1 MQVST
6 KWLKDY
12 IDIDLTADE
21 LAEKFTLAGI
31 PVENVIHAGE
41 GLEKVVTGRID
52 ELKAHP
58 DSDHLQICQMDVGAE
73 NLLQIVTGA
82 QNVAEGQIVPVALV
96 GANLPCGKKISKGKM
111 RGVASNGML
120 CSADELKIDGDSSGI
135 YILPEDT
142 QVGIPVA
149 EVLGLDDDILEF
161 ELTANRG
168 DCFSV
173 IGLVRELAVLT
184 KKTPR
189 FPEIKV
195 DENDESN
202 ASELV
207 KIGIDAPELCSRFS
221 ARVLTNVKLAPS
233 PDWIVKRLEGAGMR
247 AINNV
252 VDVTNFVMLELGQP
266 LHAYDFD
273 EVVGHELTARQATAG
288 EALHTLDDTNRL
300 AKGGELVIA
309 DAEKAAGL
317 AGIMGGFETEI
328 TEKTSTVIL
337 EAACFNSASI
347 RRTSR
352 AVGIH
357 SEASGRFERGTNE
370 HGTINALDRVAQ
382 LLQQM
387 NACNV
392 CTGVVDV
399 YPNPKPEVKIK
410 FSPAQI
416 NQRLG
421 TNFSVEEILDVLTAL
436 GFAVESTGKVDEL
449 TDEVVDKFADKF
461 ATATKTLGK
470 AAREIGK
477 KPNVENILGSIGST
491 FGGLFKKADEKISG
505 ETKDRVEDF
514 VSSFGEL
521 FKRADEKISDK
532 TKERVE
538 DIMGNISGKFGE
550 LVKNVD
556 MKISS
561 TYVATVPDWRND
573 VTLPEDLS
581 EEVARIFGFDKIPST
596 LPKGNQQGHQSAA
609 QNFIDRIKKIL
620 VGLGM
625 CEELSFAFTS
635 EAMFDKMQIPADS
648 QLRQAVPIMNPL
660 TDEAPLLRTTLLASI
675 FENAARNFSR
685 KNEDLKLFDV
695 APVFFPKSLPVT
707 EQPIERQQ
715 LVGLLTGRREPKGWS
730 QNPAQVD
737 FYDAKGIVEELLAGL
752 SINNYFVE
760 AGTHYALHPGK
771 TAVFK
776 KGRDVLVTVGEVH
789 PAVAE
794 ALGIKKKI
802 YVFEAEVDTLQKFA
816 AKKFTFESL
825 PKYPS
830 ISRDLAILVDHD
842 TAAGDVEK
850 VIAQNGGQFFKGV
863 TLFDVYTG
871 DRISA
876 DKKSLA
882 FAIDFRSNERTLKD
896 EEADEAFKNILSAV
910 EKEFGATLRS

>member
-12 IDIDLTADE
+12 IDIDLSADE

-41 GLEKVVTGRID
+41 GLEKVVTGRI
-52 ELKAHP
+52 EKLKAHP
-58 DSDHLQICQMDVGAE
+58 DSDHLLICQMNVGEE
-73 NLLQIVTGA
+73 NLVQIITGA
-82 QNVAEGQIVPVALV
+82 SNVAEGQVVPVALV

-111 RGVASNGML
+111 RGVVSNGML
-120 CSADELKIDGDSSGI
+120 CSADELKIEGDSSGI

-142 QVGIPVA
+142 PVGVPAA
-149 EVLGLDDDILEF
+149 EILGLDDDILEF

-189 FPEIKV
+189 FPKV
-195 DENDESN
+195 EVVEDDARE

-207 KIGIDAPELCSRFS
+207 KIGIDAPDLCGRFS
-221 ARVLTNVKLAPS
+221 SRVLTNVKLAPS
-233 PDWIVKRLEGAGMR
+233 PDWMVKRLEGAGMR

-252 VDVTNFVMLELGQP
+252 VDVTNFVMLEMGQP

-273 EVVGHELTARQATAG
+273 KVTWHQLTARRAIEG
-288 EALHTLDDTNRL
+288 EPLHTLDDTNRL

-317 AGIMGGFETEI
+317 AGIMGGFESEI
-328 TEKTSTVIL
+328 TEATTTVIL
-337 EAACFNSASI
+337 EAASFNSASI

-370 HGTINALDRVAQ
+370 KGTVAALDRVAQ
-382 LLQQM
+382 LLQDM
-387 NACNV
+387 GACKV
-392 CTGVVDV
+392 CKGVVDV

-410 FSPAQI
+410 FTPAQI
-416 NQRLG
+416 NSRLG
-421 TNFSVEEILDVLTAL
+421 TNYSDEEIIGVLEAL
-436 GFAVESTGKVDEL
+436 GFKIEPVGVVDEL
-449 TDEVVDKFADKF
+449 TDEVVDKFAS
-461 ATATKTLGK
+461 ATKNIGK
-470 AAREIGK
+470 AARELGK
-477 KPNVENILGSIGST
+477 KSTVEGFMKNFGASIGELFKNSDAKAEDDVLKNSGVEGFMKNLSET
-491 FGGLFKKADEKISG
+491 FGGLA
-505 ETKDRVEDF
+505 
-514 VSSFGEL
+514 
-521 FKRADEKISDK
+521 
-532 TKERVE
+532 
-538 DIMGNISGKFGE
+538 
-550 LVKNVD
+550 KNVE

-561 TYVATVPDWRND
+561 AYEVTVPDWRND
-573 VTLPEDLS
+573 VRLPDDLS

-596 LPKGNQQGHQSAA
+596 LPKGNQQGRQSAA
-609 QNFIDRIKKIL
+609 QNFIDKIKNIL
-620 VGLGM
+620 AGLGM

-635 EAMFDKMQIPADS
+635 EAMFDKMRVLADS
-648 QLRQAVPIMNPL
+648 QLRRAVPIMNPL

-685 KNEDLKLFDV
+685 KNEDVRLFDV
-695 APVFFPKSLPVT
+695 APVFLPKNLPVT
-707 EQPIERQQ
+707 ELPREKQQ
-715 LVGLLTGRREPKGWS
+715 VVGLLMGRREPKGWS
-730 QNPAQVD
+730 QDAAQVD

-752 SINNYFVE
+752 SIGNYFVE
-760 AGTHYALHPGK
+760 AGEHYALHPGK

-802 YVFEAEVDTLQKFA
+802 YVFEADVETLQKFA
-816 AKKFTFESL
+816 AKKFSFESL

-830 ISRDLAILVDHD
+830 ISRDLAILVGHD

-850 VIAQNGGQFFKGV
+850 VIAKSGGKFFKGV

-871 DRISA
+871 ERIPA

-882 FAIDFRSNERTLKD
+882 FALEFRSNERTLKD
-896 EEADEAFKNILSAV
+896 EEADDAFKNILAAV
-910 EKEFGATLRS
+910 EKDFGATLRS

>member
-12 IDIDLTADE
+12 IDIDLTTDE

-31 PVENVIHAGE
+31 PVENVIKAGE
-41 GLEKVVTGRID
+41 GLEKVVTGRIE
-52 ELKAHP
+52 ELTAHP
-58 DSDHLQICQMDVGAE
+58 DSDHLLVCQMNVGEE

-82 QNVAEGQIVPVALV
+82 PNVKEGQVVPVALV

-120 CSADELKIDGDSSGI
+120 CSADELKIEGDSSGI
-135 YILPEDT
+135 YILPDDT
-142 QVGIPVA
+142 PIGIPAA

-184 KKTPR
+184 NKKPR

-195 DENDESN
+195 DENDERN
-202 ASELV
+202 AADLV
-207 KIGIDAPELCSRFS
+207 KIGIDAPDLCGRFS

-233 PDWIVKRLEGAGMR
+233 PDWMVKRLEGASMR

-252 VDVTNFVMLELGQP
+252 VDVTNFVMLEMGQP

-273 EVVGHELTARQATAG
+273 EVKGHELTARRAV
-288 EALHTLDDTNRL
+288 EAEPLHTLDDTNRL

-328 TEKTSTVIL
+328 TEKTKTVIL
-337 EAACFNSASI
+337 EAASFNYASI

-352 AVGIH
+352 AVGLH
-357 SEASGRFERGTNE
+357 SEASGRFERGTNIN
-370 HGTINALDRVAQ
+370 GTVAALNRVAQ
-382 LLQQM
+382 LLQEM
-387 NACNV
+387 GACDV
-392 CTGVVDV
+392 CCGVVDV
-399 YPNPKPEVKIK
+399 YPTPKPEIKIK
-410 FSPAQI
+410 FTPAQI
-416 NQRLG
+416 NARLG
-421 TNFSVEEILDVLTAL
+421 TNYSDAQIIDVLEAL
-436 GFAVESTGKVDEL
+436 GFKIENIGGVDEL
-449 TDEVVDKFADKF
+449 TDDVVDKISS
-461 ATATKTLGK
+461 ATKNFSK
-470 AAREIGK
+470 AARELGK
-477 KPNVENILGSIGST
+477 KSTAENFVKNLG
-491 FGGLFKKADEKISG
+491 EH
-505 ETKDRVEDF
+505 
-514 VSSFGEL
+514 FGEL
-521 FKRADEKISDK
+521 FKNVGAKAHEVKDEVKDLGVKDFIKGLGAD
-532 TKERVE
+532 VE
-538 DIMGNISGKFGE
+538 E
-550 LVKNVD
+550 LVKSAD
-556 MKISS
+556 FKLSS
-561 TYVATVPDWRND
+561 AYEATVPDWRND
-573 VTLPEDLS
+573 VTIPEDLS
-581 EEVARIFGFDKIPST
+581 EEIARIYGFDKIPST
-596 LPKGNQQGHQSAA
+596 LPKGNQQGRQSAT
-609 QNFIDRIKKIL
+609 QNFIDRIKNIL
-620 VGLGM
+620 TGLGM
-625 CEELSFAFTS
+625 SEELSFAFTS

-648 QLRQAVPIMNPL
+648 ELRRAVPIMNPL

-685 KNEDLKLFDV
+685 KNEDVRLFEV
-695 APVFFPKSLPVT
+695 APVFIPKALPVT
-707 EQPIERQQ
+707 ELPREKQK
-715 LVGLLTGRREPKGWS
+715 LAGLLMGRREPKGWS
-730 QNPAQVD
+730 QDSAQVD

-752 SINNYFVE
+752 SIANYFVE
-760 AGTHYALHPGK
+760 AGEHYALHPGK

-802 YVFEAEVDTLQKFA
+802 YVFEADVETLQKFA
-816 AKKFTFESL
+816 AKKFTFEHL

-830 ISRDLAILVDHD
+830 ISRDLAILVGHD
-842 TAAGDVEK
+842 TAAGEVEQ
-850 VIAQNGGQFFKGV
+850 VITKNGGQFFKGV

-871 DRISA
+871 ERISA

-882 FAIDFRSNERTLKD
+882 FAIEFRSKERTLKD
-896 EEADEAFKNILSAV
+896 EEADEAFKNILAAV
-910 EKEFGATLRS
+910 EKEFGAELRS

>member
-12 IDIDLTADE
+12 IDIDLTVDE

-31 PVENVIHAGE
+31 PVENVIKAGE
-41 GLEKVVTGRID
+41 GLEKVITGRIE

-58 DSDHLQICQMDVGAE
+58 DSDHLLICQMNIGEE

-82 QNVAEGQIVPVALV
+82 PNVKEGQIVPVALV

-120 CSADELKIDGDSSGI
+120 CSADELKIEGDSSGI

-142 QVGIPVA
+142 PIGIPAA

-184 KKTPR
+184 KKIPR

-195 DENDESN
+195 DEND
-202 ASELV
+202 ASEASALV
-207 KIGIDAPELCSRFS
+207 KIGIDAPDLCGRFS
-221 ARVLTNVKLAPS
+221 ARVLTDVKLAPS
-233 PDWIVKRLEGAGMR
+233 PDWMVKRLEGAGMR

-252 VDVTNFVMLELGQP
+252 VDVTNFVMLEMGQP

-273 EVVGHELTARQATAG
+273 EVKGHELTARRAV
-288 EALHTLDDTNRL
+288 EHEPLHTLDDTNRL

-328 TEKTSTVIL
+328 TAKTKTVIL
-337 EAACFNSASI
+337 EAASFNSASI

-352 AVGIH
+352 AVGLH
-357 SEASGRFERGTNE
+357 SEASGRFERGTNIN
-370 HGTINALDRVAQ
+370 GTVAALDRVAQ
-382 LLQQM
+382 LLQEM
-387 NACNV
+387 GACKV
-392 CTGVVDV
+392 CKGVVDV
-399 YPNPKPEVKIK
+399 YPNPKPEVKIR
-410 FSPAQI
+410 FTPAQI
-416 NQRLG
+416 NARLG
-421 TNFSVEEILDVLTAL
+421 TKFLDVQIINVLEQL
-436 GFAVESTGKVDEL
+436 GFKIENIGKVEEL
-449 TDEVVDKFADKF
+449 TDEVVDKFA
-461 ATATKTLGK
+461 AATKTLGK
-470 AAREIGK
+470 AAREFGK
-477 KPNVENILGSIGST
+477 KSNVEGFMKNLGGFFSKSSDEKKSDAQDFVKNLGST
-491 FGGLFKKADEKISG
+491 
-505 ETKDRVEDF
+505 VEGF
-514 VSSFGEL
+514 
-521 FKRADEKISDK
+521 
-532 TKERVE
+532 
-538 DIMGNISGKFGE
+538 
-550 LVKNVD
+550 VKNVD
-556 MKISS
+556 IKISS
-561 TYVATVPDWRND
+561 TYEATVPDWRND

-596 LPKGNQQGHQSAA
+596 LPKGSQQGHQSAA
-609 QNFIDRIKKIL
+609 QNFIDKIKEIL
-620 VGLGM
+620 SGLGM

-648 QLRQAVPIMNPL
+648 ELRRAVPIMNPL

-675 FENAARNFSR
+675 FENAARNYSR
-685 KNEDLKLFDV
+685 KNEDVRLFDI

-707 EQPIERQQ
+707 EQPIEKYK
-715 LVGLLTGRREPKGWS
+715 LAGLLMGRREPKGWS
-730 QNPAQVD
+730 QNSAQID

-752 SINNYFVE
+752 SIANYFVE
-760 AGTHYALHPGK
+760 AGEHYALHPGK
-771 TAVFK
+771 TALFK

-802 YVFEAEVDTLQKFA
+802 YVFEADVETLQKFA
-816 AKKFTFESL
+816 AKKFSFESL

-830 ISRDLAILVDHD
+830 ISRDLAILVNPDV
-842 TAAGDVEK
+842 AASDVEK
-850 VIAQNGGQFFKGV
+850 VIVKSGDKILKAV

-871 DRISA
+871 ERISA

-882 FAIDFRSNERTLKD
+882 FALEFRSNERTLKD
-896 EEADEAFKNILSAV
+896 EEADEAFKNILAAV
-910 EKEFGATLRS
+910 ESEFGATLRS

>member
-21 LAEKFTLAGI
+21 LADKFTLAGI

-41 GLEKVVTGRID
+41 GLEKVVTGRIE

-58 DSDHLQICQMDVGAE
+58 DSDHLQICQMNIGAE

-120 CSADELKIDGDSSGI
+120 CSAEELKLDVTDAVDGI
-135 YILPEDT
+135 YILPKDT
-142 QVGIPVA
+142 PIGIPAA

-184 KKTPR
+184 GKTPR
-189 FPEIKV
+189 YPEIDV
-195 DENDESN
+195 DEDDSRS
-202 ASELV
+202 ADDLV
-207 KIGIDAPELCSRFS
+207 KIAIDAPDLCSRFS

-252 VDVTNFVMLELGQP
+252 VDATNFVMLELGQP
-266 LHAYDFD
+266 LHAYDYD
-273 EVVGHELTARQATAG
+273 KVTWHQLTARRAVKG
-288 EALHTLDDTNRL
+288 EPLHTLDDTNRL

-317 AGIMGGFETEI
+317 AGIMGGFESEI
-328 TEKTSTVIL
+328 TESTTTVIL

-357 SEASGRFERGTNE
+357 SEASGRFERGTNIN
-370 HGTINALDRVAQ
+370 GTVDALDRVAQ
-382 LLQQM
+382 LLQDM
-387 NACNV
+387 DACNV
-392 CTGVVDV
+392 CKGVVDV
-399 YPNPKPEVKIK
+399 YPNPKPKVKIK
-410 FSPAQI
+410 FTSAQI
-416 NQRLG
+416 NARLG
-421 TNFSVEEILDVLTAL
+421 TAYTDEEIVDVLEAL
-436 GFAVESTGKVDEL
+436 GFDVDPINKVEEM
-449 TDEVVDKFADKF
+449 TDEVVDKFA
-461 ATATKTLGK
+461 TATKNISK
-470 AAREIGK
+470 AARKIGEK
-477 KPNVENILGSIGST
+477 SNLEGFMKNIGAT
-491 FGGLFKKADEKISG
+491 FSGLFKSADKAQDA
-505 ETKDRVEDF
+505 VEDSGVDEF
-514 VSSFGEL
+514 V
-521 FKRADEKISDK
+521 K
-532 TKERVE
+532 
-538 DIMGNISGKFGE
+538 NISSAVGDM
-550 LVKNVD
+550 VKTVD

-561 TYVATVPDWRND
+561 AFEVTVPDWRND
-573 VTLPEDLS
+573 VHLPEDLS
-581 EEVARIFGFDKIPST
+581 EEVARIYGFDKIPST
-596 LPKGNQQGHQSAA
+596 LPKGNQQGHQSPT
-609 QNFIDRIKKIL
+609 QNFIDRVKKIL
-620 VGLGM
+620 SGFGL

-635 EAMFDKMQIPADS
+635 EQMFDKMQIPADS
-648 QLRQAVPIMNPL
+648 KLRQAVPIMNPL

-675 FENAARNFSR
+675 FENAARNFAR
-685 KNEDLKLFDV
+685 KNEDVRLFDI
-695 APVFFPKSLPVT
+695 APIFLPKELPVT

-715 LVGLLTGRREPKGWS
+715 LVGLLMGRREPKGWS
-730 QNPAQVD
+730 QDAAQID
-737 FYDAKGIVEELLAGL
+737 FYDAKGLVEELLAGL
-752 SINNYFVE
+752 SIGNYSVE
-760 AGTHYALHPGK
+760 SGEHYALHPGK

-794 ALGIKKKI
+794 ALGIRKKI
-802 YVFEAEVDTLQKFA
+802 YVFEAEIDTLQKFA
-816 AKKFTFESL
+816 AKKFSLESL

-842 TAAGDVEK
+842 TSAGDVER
-850 VIAQNGGQFFKGV
+850 VITKNGGNFLKSV

-871 DRISA
+871 ERISA

-882 FAIDFRSNERTLKD
+882 FAIEFRSNERTLTD
-896 EEADEAFKNILSAV
+896 TEADAAFQNILAAV
-910 EKEFGATLRS
+910 EKDFGATLRS

>member
-12 IDIDLTADE
+12 IDIDLSADE

-41 GLEKVVTGRID
+41 GLEKVVTGRI
-52 ELKAHP
+52 EKLKAHP
-58 DSDHLQICQMDVGAE
+58 DSDHLLICQMNVGEE
-73 NLLQIVTGA
+73 NLVQIITGA
-82 QNVAEGQIVPVALV
+82 SNVAEGQVVPVALV

-111 RGVASNGML
+111 RGVVSNGML
-120 CSADELKIDGDSSGI
+120 CSADELKIEGDSSGI

-142 QVGIPVA
+142 PVGVPAA

-189 FPEIKV
+189 FPKV
-195 DENDESN
+195 EVVEDDARE

-207 KIGIDAPELCSRFS
+207 KIGIDAPDLCGRFS
-221 ARVLTNVKLAPS
+221 SRVLTNVKLAPS
-233 PDWIVKRLEGAGMR
+233 PDWMVKRLEGAGMR

-252 VDVTNFVMLELGQP
+252 VDVTNFVMLEMGQP

-273 EVVGHELTARQATAG
+273 KVTWHQLTARRAIEG
-288 EALHTLDDTNRL
+288 EPLHTLDDTNRL

-317 AGIMGGFETEI
+317 AGIMGGFESEI
-328 TEKTSTVIL
+328 TEATTTVIL
-337 EAACFNSASI
+337 EAASFNSASI

-370 HGTINALDRVAQ
+370 KGTVAALDRVAQ
-382 LLQQM
+382 LLQDM
-387 NACNV
+387 GACKV
-392 CTGVVDV
+392 CKGVVDV

-410 FSPAQI
+410 FTPAQI
-416 NQRLG
+416 NSRLG
-421 TNFSVEEILDVLTAL
+421 TNYSDEEIIGVLEAL
-436 GFAVESTGKVDEL
+436 GFKIEPVGVVDEL
-449 TDEVVDKFADKF
+449 TDEVVDKFAS
-461 ATATKTLGK
+461 ATKNIGK
-470 AAREIGK
+470 AARELGK
-477 KPNVENILGSIGST
+477 KSTVEGFMKNFGASIGELFKNSDAKAEDDVLKNSGVEGFMKNLSET
-491 FGGLFKKADEKISG
+491 FGGLA
-505 ETKDRVEDF
+505 
-514 VSSFGEL
+514 
-521 FKRADEKISDK
+521 
-532 TKERVE
+532 
-538 DIMGNISGKFGE
+538 
-550 LVKNVD
+550 KNVE

-561 TYVATVPDWRND
+561 AYEVTVPDWRND
-573 VTLPEDLS
+573 VRLPDDLS

-596 LPKGNQQGHQSAA
+596 LPKGNQQGQQSAT
-609 QNFIDRIKKIL
+609 QNFIDRIKNIL
-620 VGLGM
+620 AGLGM

-635 EAMFDKMQIPADS
+635 EAMFDKMRVPADS
-648 QLRQAVPIMNPL
+648 QLRRAVPIMNPL

-685 KNEDLKLFDV
+685 KNEDVRLFDV
-695 APVFFPKSLPVT
+695 APVFLPKALPVT
-707 EQPIERQQ
+707 ELPREKQQ
-715 LVGLLTGRREPKGWS
+715 VVGLLMGRREPKGWS
-730 QNPAQVD
+730 QDAAQVD

-752 SINNYFVE
+752 SIGNYFVE
-760 AGTHYALHPGK
+760 AGEHYALHPGK

-802 YVFEAEVDTLQKFA
+802 YVFEADVETLQKFA
-816 AKKFTFESL
+816 AKKFSFESL

-830 ISRDLAILVDHD
+830 ISRDLAILVGHD

-850 VIAQNGGQFFKGV
+850 VIAKSGGKFFKGV

-871 DRISA
+871 ERIPA

-882 FAIDFRSNERTLKD
+882 FALEFRSNERTLKD
-896 EEADEAFKNILSAV
+896 EEADDAFKNILAAV
-910 EKEFGATLRS
+910 EKDFGATLRS

>member
-12 IDIDLTADE
+12 IDIDLSADE

-41 GLEKVVTGRID
+41 GLEKVVTGKIE

-58 DSDHLQICQMDVGAE
+58 DSDHLLICQMNVGAE

-82 QNVAEGQIVPVALV
+82 SNVAEGQIVPVALV

-120 CSADELKIDGDSSGI
+120 CSAEELKLDVEDAVDGI
-135 YILPEDT
+135 YILPADT
-142 QVGIPVA
+142 PVGVPAA

-184 KKTPR
+184 KKSAR
-189 FPEIKV
+189 SPEIKV
-195 DENDESN
+195 SENDAAESS
-202 ASELV
+202 ALV
-207 KIGIDAPELCSRFS
+207 KIGIDAPDLCSRFS

-252 VDVTNFVMLELGQP
+252 VDVTNFVMLEMGQP

-273 EVVGHELTARQATAG
+273 KVVGHQLTARRAVEG
-288 EALHTLDDTNRL
+288 EPLHTLDDTNRL

-317 AGIMGGFETEI
+317 AGIMGGFESEI

-337 EAACFNSASI
+337 EAASFNSASI

-357 SEASGRFERGTNE
+357 TEASGRFERGTNE
-370 HGTINALDRVAQ
+370 HGTIAALDRVAQ
-382 LLQQM
+382 LLQEM
-387 NACNV
+387 GACKV
-392 CTGVVDV
+392 CKGVVDV
-399 YPNPKPEVKIK
+399 YPNPKGEVKIK
-410 FSPAQI
+410 FTPKQI
-416 NQRLG
+416 NARLG
-421 TNFSVEEILDVLTAL
+421 TKFSNEEIVEVLESL
-436 GFAVESTGKVDEL
+436 GFEIETTGKVDEL
-449 TDEVVDKFADKF
+449 TDEVVDKFAS
-461 ATATKTLGK
+461 ATKNIGK
-470 AAREIGK
+470 AAREFGK
-477 KPNVENILGSIGST
+477 NPNVENFISNIGAT
-491 FGGLFKKADEKISG
+491 FGGLFGKNADKARETIKDSG
-505 ETKDRVEDF
+505 IEEF
-514 VSSFGEL
+514 
-521 FKRADEKISDK
+521 
-532 TKERVE
+532 
-538 DIMGNISGKFGE
+538 
-550 LVKNVD
+550 VKNIGTAVGDMVKTVD
-556 MKISS
+556 MKISAA
-561 TYVATVPDWRND
+561 YEATVPEWRND

-581 EEVARIFGFDKIPST
+581 EEVARIFGFDEIPST

-609 QNFIDRIKKIL
+609 QNFIDKIKNIL
-620 VGLGM
+620 SSLGM

-648 QLRQAVPIMNPL
+648 KLRRAVPIMNPL

-675 FENAARNFSR
+675 FENVARNYSR
-685 KNEDLKLFDV
+685 KNEDVRLFEV
-695 APVFFPKSLPVT
+695 APVFFPKNLPVT
-707 EQPIERQQ
+707 EQPIEKQK
-715 LVGLLTGRREPKGWS
+715 LAGLLMGRREPKGWS
-730 QNPAQVD
+730 QNAAQID

-752 SINNYFVE
+752 SISNYFVE
-760 AGTHYALHPGK
+760 AGEHYALHPGK

-776 KGRDVLVTVGEVH
+776 KGRDVLATVGEIH

-794 ALGIKKKI
+794 ALGIRKKI
-802 YVFEAEVDTLQKFA
+802 YVFEADVETLQKFA
-816 AKKFTFESL
+816 AKKFSFESL

-830 ISRDLAILVDHD
+830 ISRDLAILVEHD

-850 VIAQNGGQFFKGV
+850 VIAKSGGNFFKGV

-871 DRISA
+871 ERISA

-882 FAIDFRSNERTLKD
+882 FAIEFRSNERTLKD
-896 EEADEAFKNILSAV
+896 EEADEAFQNILAAV
-910 EKEFGATLRS
+910 EKEFGATLRG

>member
-41 GLEKVVTGRID
+41 GLEKVVTGRIE

-58 DSDHLQICQMDVGAE
+58 DSDHLLICQMNIGEE
-73 NLLQIVTGA
+73 NLVQIITGA
-82 QNVAEGQIVPVALV
+82 SNVEEGQIVPVALV

-120 CSADELKIDGDSSGI
+120 CSADELNIEGDSSGI

-142 QVGIPVA
+142 PVGVPAA

-189 FPEIKV
+189 FPEIKF
-195 DENDESN
+195 DEDDERN
-202 ASELV
+202 AEDLV
-207 KIGIDAPELCSRFS
+207 KIGIDAPDLCGRFS
-221 ARVLTNVKLAPS
+221 SRVLTNIKLAPS
-233 PDWIVKRLEGAGMR
+233 PDWMVKRLEGAGMR

-252 VDVTNFVMLELGQP
+252 VDVTNFVMLEMGQP
-266 LHAYDFD
+266 LHAYDYD
-273 EVVGHELTARQATAG
+273 KVTWHQLTARRAVEG
-288 EALHTLDDTNRL
+288 EPLHTLDDTNRL

-317 AGIMGGFETEI
+317 AGIMGGFESEI
-328 TEKTSTVIL
+328 TETTKTVIL
-337 EAACFNSASI
+337 EAASFNSASI

-357 SEASGRFERGTNE
+357 SEASGRFERGTNIN
-370 HGTINALDRVAQ
+370 GTVAALDRVAQ
-382 LLQQM
+382 LLQEM
-387 NACNV
+387 GACSV
-392 CTGVVDV
+392 CKGVVDV
-399 YPNPKPEVKIK
+399 YPNPKPEIKIK
-410 FSPAQI
+410 FTPAQI

-421 TNFSVEEILDVLTAL
+421 TNYSDKEIIDVLEAL
-436 GFAVESTGKVDEL
+436 GFKIEPLGVVDEL
-449 TDEVVDKFADKF
+449 TDEVVDKFA
-461 ATATKTLGK
+461 AATKNIGK

-477 KPNVENILGSIGST
+477 KSTVEGFMKNFGASI
-491 FGGLFKKADEKISG
+491 
-505 ETKDRVEDF
+505 
-514 VSSFGEL
+514 GEL
-521 FKRADEKISDK
+521 FKNADAKAPDEVLKNSG
-532 TKERVE
+532 VE
-538 DIMGNISGKFGE
+538 GFMKNISETFGGIAKSVE
-550 LVKNVD
+550 I
-556 MKISS
+556 KISS
-561 TYVATVPDWRND
+561 AYEATVPDWRND
-573 VTLPEDLS
+573 VKLPDDLS
-581 EEVARIFGFDKIPST
+581 EEVARIYGFDEIPST
-596 LPKGNQQGHQSAA
+596 LPKGNQQGRQSAA
-609 QNFIDRIKKIL
+609 QNFIDKIKNIL
-620 VGLGM
+620 SGLGM

-635 EAMFDKMQIPADS
+635 EAMFDKMRVPADS
-648 QLRQAVPIMNPL
+648 ELRRAVPIINPL
-660 TDEAPLLRTTLLASI
+660 TDVAPLLRTTLLASI

-685 KNEDLKLFDV
+685 KNEDVRLFDV
-695 APVFFPKSLPVT
+695 APVFIPKNLPVT
-707 EQPIERQQ
+707 ELPREKQQ
-715 LVGLLTGRREPKGWS
+715 IVGLLMGRREPKGWS
-730 QNPAQVD
+730 QNPAQID

-760 AGTHYALHPGK
+760 AGEHYALHPGK

-789 PAVAE
+789 PAVSE

-802 YVFEAEVDTLQKFA
+802 YVFEADIETLQRFA
-816 AKKFTFESL
+816 AKKFSLESL

-830 ISRDLAILVDHD
+830 ISRDLAILVEHD

-850 VIAQNGGQFFKGV
+850 IIVKNGGKFFKGV

-871 DRISA
+871 ERIPA

-882 FAIDFRSNERTLKD
+882 FALEFRSNERTLKD
-896 EEADEAFKNILSAV
+896 EEADEAFKNILAAV
-910 EKEFGATLRS
+910 EKDFGATLRS

>member
-41 GLEKVVTGRID
+41 GLEKVVTGRIE

-58 DSDHLQICQMDVGAE
+58 DSDHLQICQMNVGEE

-82 QNVAEGQIVPVALV
+82 SNVAEGQVVPVALV

-120 CSADELKIDGDSSGI
+120 CSANELNLEIENLPEEQKVGI

-142 QVGIPVA
+142 PVGVPA
-149 EVLGLDDDILEF
+149 AKVLGLDDDILEF

-184 KKTPR
+184 KKNPR
-189 FPEIKV
+189 FPEIEV
-195 DENDESN
+195 DEDDERE
-202 ASELV
+202 AKDLV
-207 KIGIDAPELCSRFS
+207 KIGISAPDLCGRFS
-221 ARVLTNVKLAPS
+221 ARVLSNVKLAPS
-233 PDWIVKRLEGAGMR
+233 PEWMVKRLEGAGMR

-252 VDVTNFVMLELGQP
+252 VDVTNFVMLEMGQP

-273 EVVGHELTARQATAG
+273 EVKGHELTARRAV
-288 EALHTLDDTNRL
+288 EYELLHTLDDTNRL

-337 EAACFNSASI
+337 EAASFNSASI

-370 HGTINALDRVAQ
+370 KGTIAALNRVAQ
-382 LLQQM
+382 LLQDM
-387 NACNV
+387 GACNV
-392 CTGVVDV
+392 CKGVVDV
-399 YPNPKPEVKIK
+399 YPDPKPEIKIK
-410 FSPAQI
+410 FTPAQI
-416 NQRLG
+416 NARLG
-421 TNFSVEEILDVLTAL
+421 TNFSDAEIVEVLELL
-436 GFAVESTGKVDEL
+436 GFEVETVGGIDEL
-449 TDEVVDKFADKF
+449 TDDVVDKISAFA
-461 ATATKTLGK
+461 KT
-470 AAREIGK
+470 IGNSVRNLSK
-477 KPNVENILGSIGST
+477 KSSVEDMMKNLGST
-491 FGGLFKKADEKISG
+491 VGG
-505 ETKDRVEDF
+505 
-514 VSSFGEL
+514 
-521 FKRADEKISDK
+521 
-532 TKERVE
+532 
-538 DIMGNISGKFGE
+538 
-550 LVKNVD
+550 LVKNTD
-556 MKISS
+556 LKISS
-561 TYVATVPDWRND
+561 AYEVTVPDWRND
-573 VTLPEDLS
+573 VKLPEDLS
-581 EEVARIFGFDKIPST
+581 EEVARIFGFDTIPST
-596 LPKGNQQGHQSAA
+596 LPKGNQQGRQSAT
-609 QNFIDRIKKIL
+609 QNFIDKIKNIL
-620 VGLGM
+620 SGLGM

-635 EAMFDKMQIPADS
+635 EAMFNKMRVPADS
-648 QLRQAVPIMNPL
+648 PLRQAVPIMNPL

-685 KNEDLKLFDV
+685 KNEDVRLFEV
-695 APVFFPKSLPVT
+695 APVFIPKNLPVT
-707 EQPIERQQ
+707 ELPHEKQK
-715 LVGLLTGRREPKGWS
+715 LAGLLMGRREPKGWS
-730 QNPAQVD
+730 QNSAQVD
-737 FYDAKGIVEELLAGL
+737 FYDAKGIVEEFLSGL
-752 SINNYFVE
+752 SIGNYFVE
-760 AGTHYALHPGK
+760 AGEHFALHPGK

-776 KGRDVLVTVGEVH
+776 KGRDILVTVGEVH

-802 YVFEAEVDTLQKFA
+802 YVFEADVETLKKFA
-816 AKKFTFESL
+816 AKKFTLESL

-830 ISRDLAILVDHD
+830 ISRDLAILVNHD
-842 TAAGDVEK
+842 VAAGDVEK
-850 VIAQNGGQFFKGV
+850 VIAKSGGQFFKGV

-871 DRISA
+871 ERISV

-882 FAIDFRSNERTLKD
+882 FAIEFRSKERTLKD
-896 EEADEAFKNILSAV
+896 EEADEAFKNILAAV
-910 EKEFGATLRS
+910 EKEFGAALRS

>member
-21 LAEKFTLAGI
+21 LADKFTLAGI
-31 PVENVIHAGE
+31 PVENVIHAGA
-41 GLEKVVTGRID
+41 GLEKVVTGKIV

-82 QNVAEGQIVPVALV
+82 QNVAEGQVVPVALV

-120 CSADELKIDGDSSGI
+120 CSADEMKIDGDSSGI
-135 YILPEDT
+135 YILPENT
-142 QVGIPVA
+142 PVGIPAA

-173 IGLVRELAVLT
+173 TGLVRELSVLT
-184 KKTPR
+184 KKSAR
-189 FPEIKV
+189 YPEITV
-195 DENDESN
+195 DEND
-202 ASELV
+202 ASEASALV
-207 KIGIDAPELCSRFS
+207 KIGIDADDLCSRFS

-273 EVVGHELTARQATAG
+273 AVAGHELTARRAVEG
-288 EALHTLDDTNRL
+288 EPLHTLDDTNRL

-309 DAEKAAGL
+309 DADKAAGL

-328 TEKTSTVIL
+328 TDKTKTVIL

-357 SEASGRFERGTNE
+357 SEASGRFERGTNVN
-370 HGTINALDRVAQ
+370 GTIKALDRVAQ

-387 NACNV
+387 GACRV
-392 CTGVVDV
+392 CKGVVDV
-399 YPNPKPEVKIK
+399 YPNPKDEVKIK
-410 FSPAQI
+410 FTTAQI

-421 TNFSVEEILDVLTAL
+421 TNYTDEQIVDVLEAL
-436 GFAVESTGKVDEL
+436 GFGIEPLGKVDEL
-449 TDEVVDKFADKF
+449 TDEFVDKFAS
-461 ATATKTLGK
+461 ATKTFGK

-477 KPNVENILGSIGST
+477 KSNVESFIGNIGAT
-491 FGGLFKKADEKISG
+491 FGNLFKNAGEKVDDMAQKAGVD
-505 ETKDRVEDF
+505 DF
-514 VSSFGEL
+514 VQ
-521 FKRADEKISDK
+521 
-532 TKERVE
+532 
-538 DIMGNISGKFGE
+538 NISTAVGDM
-550 LVKNVD
+550 VKNVD
-556 MKISS
+556 MKLS
-561 TYVATVPDWRND
+561 TSFEATVPDWRND
-573 VTLPEDLS
+573 VTIPDDLS
-581 EEVARIFGFDKIPST
+581 EEIARIYGFDKIPST
-596 LPKGNQQGHQSAA
+596 LPKGNQQGRQSAA
-609 QNFIDRIKKIL
+609 QNFIDRIKAIL

-635 EAMFDKMQIPADS
+635 ENMFDKMRVPVDS
-648 QLRQAVPIMNPL
+648 PLRQAVPIMNPL

-685 KNEDLKLFDV
+685 KNEDLKLFDI
-695 APVFFPKSLPVT
+695 APVFEPKALPVT
-707 EQPIERQQ
+707 EQPRERQQ

-737 FYDAKGIVEELLAGL
+737 FYDAKGIVEELLDGL

-760 AGTHYALHPGK
+760 ASEHYALHPGK
-771 TAVFK
+771 TAAFK

-794 ALGIKKKI
+794 ALGIRKKI
-802 YVFEAEVDTLQKFA
+802 YVFEADVDTLQKFA
-816 AKKFTFESL
+816 AKKFTLEPL

-830 ISRDLAILVDHD
+830 IGRDLAILVDLD

-850 VIAQNGGQFFKGV
+850 VITKHGGDFLKRV

-871 DRISA
+871 ERIPA

-882 FAIDFRSNERTLKD
+882 FALDFRSNERTLTD
-896 EEADEAFKNILSAV
+896 DEADTAFKDILAAV
-910 EKEFGATLRS
+910 EKDFGATLRS

>member
-12 IDIDLTADE
+12 IDIDLSADE

-41 GLEKVVTGRID
+41 GLEKVVTGRI
-52 ELKAHP
+52 EKLKAHP
-58 DSDHLQICQMDVGAE
+58 DSDHLLICQMNVGEE
-73 NLLQIVTGA
+73 NLVQIITGA
-82 QNVAEGQIVPVALV
+82 SNVAEGQVVPVALV

-111 RGVASNGML
+111 RGVVSNGML
-120 CSADELKIDGDSSGI
+120 CSADELKIEGDSSGI

-142 QVGIPVA
+142 PVGVPAA

-189 FPEIKV
+189 FPKV
-195 DENDESN
+195 EVVEDDARE

-207 KIGIDAPELCSRFS
+207 KIGIDAPDLCGRFS
-221 ARVLTNVKLAPS
+221 SRVLTNVKLAPS
-233 PDWIVKRLEGAGMR
+233 PDWMVKRLEGAGMR

-252 VDVTNFVMLELGQP
+252 VDVTNFVMLEMGQP

-273 EVVGHELTARQATAG
+273 KVTWHQLTARRAIEG
-288 EALHTLDDTNRL
+288 EPLHTLDDTNRL

-317 AGIMGGFETEI
+317 AGIMGGFESEI
-328 TEKTSTVIL
+328 TEATTTVIL
-337 EAACFNSASI
+337 EAASFNSASI

-370 HGTINALDRVAQ
+370 KGTVAALDRVAQ
-382 LLQQM
+382 LLQDM
-387 NACNV
+387 GACKV
-392 CTGVVDV
+392 CKGVVDV

-410 FSPAQI
+410 FTPAQI
-416 NQRLG
+416 NSRLG
-421 TNFSVEEILDVLTAL
+421 TNYSDEEIIGVLEAL
-436 GFAVESTGKVDEL
+436 GFKIEPVGVVDEL
-449 TDEVVDKFADKF
+449 TDEVVDKFAS
-461 ATATKTLGK
+461 ATKNIGK
-470 AAREIGK
+470 AARELGK
-477 KPNVENILGSIGST
+477 KSTVEGFMKNFGASIGELFKNSDAKAEDDVLKNSGVEGFMKNLSET
-491 FGGLFKKADEKISG
+491 FGGLA
-505 ETKDRVEDF
+505 
-514 VSSFGEL
+514 
-521 FKRADEKISDK
+521 
-532 TKERVE
+532 
-538 DIMGNISGKFGE
+538 
-550 LVKNVD
+550 KNVE

-561 TYVATVPDWRND
+561 AYEVTVPDWRND
-573 VTLPEDLS
+573 VRLPDDLS

-596 LPKGNQQGHQSAA
+596 LPKGNQQGRQSAA
-609 QNFIDRIKKIL
+609 QNFIDKIKNIL
-620 VGLGM
+620 AGLGM

-635 EAMFDKMQIPADS
+635 EAMFDKMRVLADS
-648 QLRQAVPIMNPL
+648 QLRRAVPIMNPL

-685 KNEDLKLFDV
+685 KNEDVRLFDV
-695 APVFFPKSLPVT
+695 APVFLPKNLPVT
-707 EQPIERQQ
+707 ELPREKQQ
-715 LVGLLTGRREPKGWS
+715 VVGLLMGRREPKGWS
-730 QNPAQVD
+730 QDAAQVD

-752 SINNYFVE
+752 SIGNYFVE
-760 AGTHYALHPGK
+760 AGEHYALHPGK

-802 YVFEAEVDTLQKFA
+802 YVFEADVETLQKFA
-816 AKKFTFESL
+816 AKKFSFESL

-830 ISRDLAILVDHD
+830 ISRDLAILVGHD

-850 VIAQNGGQFFKGV
+850 VIAKSGGKFFKGV

-871 DRISA
+871 ERIPA

-882 FAIDFRSNERTLKD
+882 FALEFRSNERTLKD
-896 EEADEAFKNILSAV
+896 EEADDAFKNILAAV
-910 EKEFGATLRS
+910 EKDFGATLRS

>member
-21 LAEKFTLAGI
+21 LADKFTLAGI
-31 PVENVIHAGE
+31 PVENVIHAGA
-41 GLEKVVTGRID
+41 GLEHVVTGKIV

-58 DSDHLQICQMDVGAE
+58 DSDHLQICQMDVGTDE
-73 NLLQIVTGA
+73 LLQIVTGA
-82 QNVAEGQIVPVALV
+82 PNVAEGQVVPVALV
-96 GANLPCGKKISKGKM
+96 GAHLPCGKKISKGKM

-120 CSADELKIDGDSSGI
+120 CSPDELKIDGDSSGI

-142 QVGIPVA
+142 PVGVPAA
-149 EVLGLDDDILEF
+149 EVLGLDDNILEF

-173 IGLVRELAVLT
+173 TGLVRELAVLT
-184 KKTPR
+184 KKSAR
-189 FPEIKV
+189 YPEITV
-195 DENDESN
+195 DENDSRQ
-202 ASELV
+202 AADMV
-207 KIGIDAPELCSRFS
+207 KIGIDAPDLCSRFS
-221 ARVLTNVKLAPS
+221 ARVLTDVKLAPS
-233 PDWIVKRLEGAGMR
+233 PDWLVKRLEGAGMR

-273 EVVGHELTARQATAG
+273 AVAGHELTARRAVEG
-288 EALHTLDDTNRL
+288 EPLHTLDDTNRL

-309 DAEKAAGL
+309 DADKAAGL

-328 TEKTSTVIL
+328 TDKTSTVIL

-357 SEASGRFERGTNE
+357 SEASGRFERGTNVN
-370 HGTINALDRVAQ
+370 GTVNALDRVAQ

-387 NACNV
+387 NACKV

-399 YPNPKPEVKIK
+399 YPSPKAEVKIK
-410 FSPAQI
+410 FTPAQI
-416 NQRLG
+416 NARLG
-421 TNFSVEEILDVLTAL
+421 TNYSDDEIVDVLKAL
-436 GFAVESTGKVDEL
+436 GFTVDAVGGFDEIVDDTFDKLSAVTKNLGKLIRGIASEPDGKDPVDRFDKISNASKKLGAIIGNLGKETPDDANTFAATFGKLVKAGGGKVNSVY
-449 TDEVVDKFADKF
+449 EV
-461 ATATKTLGK
+461 
-470 AAREIGK
+470 
-477 KPNVENILGSIGST
+477 
-491 FGGLFKKADEKISG
+491 
-505 ETKDRVEDF
+505 
-514 VSSFGEL
+514 
-521 FKRADEKISDK
+521 
-532 TKERVE
+532 
-538 DIMGNISGKFGE
+538 
-550 LVKNVD
+550 
-556 MKISS
+556 
-561 TYVATVPDWRND
+561 TVPDWRND
-573 VTLPEDLS
+573 VTIPDDLS
-581 EEVARIFGFDKIPST
+581 EEVARIYGFDKIPST
-596 LPKGNQQGHQSAA
+596 LPKGNQQGRQSAA
-609 QNFIDRIKKIL
+609 QNFIDRIKAIL
-620 VGLGM
+620 VGLGL

-635 EAMFDKMQIPADS
+635 TAMFDKMRVPADS
-648 QLRQAVPIMNPL
+648 PLRQAVPIMNPL

-685 KNEDLKLFDV
+685 KNEDLKLFDI
-695 APVFFPKSLPVT
+695 APVFEPKALPVT
-707 EQPIERQQ
+707 EQPRERQQ

-760 AGTHYALHPGK
+760 AGSHYALHPGK

-794 ALGIKKKI
+794 ASGIRKKI
-802 YVFEAEVDTLQKFA
+802 YVFEADVETLRKFA
-816 AKKFTFESL
+816 AKKFTLEPL

-830 ISRDLAILVDHD
+830 IGRDLAILVDLD

-850 VIAQNGGQFFKGV
+850 VITKHGGNFLKRV

-871 DRISA
+871 ERIPA

-882 FAIDFRSNERTLKD
+882 FALDFRSNERTLTD
-896 EEADEAFKNILSAV
+896 DEADTAFKDILAAV

>member
-31 PVENVIHAGE
+31 PVENVIHAGA
-41 GLEKVVTGRID
+41 GLEKVVTGRIE

-58 DSDHLQICQMDVGAE
+58 DSDHLLICQMNVGEE

-82 QNVAEGQIVPVALV
+82 QNVKEGQIVPVALV

-120 CSADELKIDGDSSGI
+120 CSADEMNIEGDSSGI

-142 QVGIPVA
+142 PIGIPAA

-189 FPEIKV
+189 FPEIKF
-195 DENDESN
+195 DEDDN
-202 ASELV
+202 AEASALV
-207 KIGIDAPELCSRFS
+207 KIGIDAPDLCSRFS
-221 ARVLTNVKLAPS
+221 SRVLTNVKLAPS

-252 VDVTNFVMLELGQP
+252 VDVTNFVMLEMGQP

-273 EVVGHELTARQATAG
+273 EVKGHELTARRAIEG
-288 EALHTLDDTNRL
+288 EPLHTLDDTNRL

-317 AGIMGGFETEI
+317 AGIMGGFESEI

-337 EAACFNSASI
+337 EAASFNSASI

-357 SEASGRFERGTNE
+357 SEASGRFERGTNIN
-370 HGTINALDRVAQ
+370 GTVAALDRVAQ
-382 LLQQM
+382 LLQDM
-387 NACNV
+387 GACRV
-392 CTGVVDV
+392 CKGVVDV

-410 FSPAQI
+410 FTSAQI

-421 TNFSVEEILDVLTAL
+421 TNFSDEEIVDVLEAL
-436 GFAVESTGKVDEL
+436 GFEIDPINKVEEM
-449 TDEVVDKFADKF
+449 TDEVVDKFA
-461 ATATKTLGK
+461 AATKNIGK
-470 AAREIGK
+470 AARELGK
-477 KPNVENILGSIGST
+477 KQNVESFMSNIGSA
-491 FGGLFKKADEKISG
+491 FGNIFKKADEKIP
-505 ETKDRVEDF
+505 
-514 VSSFGEL
+514 
-521 FKRADEKISDK
+521 DK
-532 TKERVE
+532 TKDNVE
-538 DIMGNISGKFGE
+538 ELMSTLGGKFGD
-550 LVKNVD
+550 LVKSVD

-561 TYVATVPDWRND
+561 AFEATVPDWRND
-573 VTLPEDLS
+573 VTLPDDLS

-609 QNFIDRIKKIL
+609 QNFIDKIKSVL
-620 VGLGM
+620 SSLGM

-648 QLRQAVPIMNPL
+648 ELRRAVPIMNPL

-685 KNEDLKLFDV
+685 KNEDVRLFEV
-695 APVFFPKSLPVT
+695 APVFYPKALPVT
-707 EQPIERQQ
+707 EQPLEKQK
-715 LVGLLTGRREPKGWS
+715 LAGLLMGRREPKGWS
-730 QNPAQVD
+730 QDAAQID

-752 SINNYFVE
+752 SIGNYFVE
-760 AGTHYALHPGK
+760 AGEHYALHPGK

-794 ALGIKKKI
+794 ALGIRKKI
-802 YVFEAEVDTLQKFA
+802 YVFEADVETLQKFA
-816 AKKFTFESL
+816 AKKFSFESL

-830 ISRDLAILVDHD
+830 ISRDLAILVEHD
-842 TAAGDVEK
+842 TAASDVEK
-850 VIAQNGGQFFKGV
+850 VIAKNGGTFLKGV

-871 DRISA
+871 ERIAS

-882 FAIDFRSNERTLKD
+882 FAIEFRSNERTLKD
-896 EEADEAFKNILSAV
+896 EEADEAFKNILAAV

>member
-41 GLEKVVTGRID
+41 GLEKVVTGRIE

-58 DSDHLQICQMDVGAE
+58 DSDHLLICQMNVGEE
-73 NLLQIVTGA
+73 NLVQIITGA
-82 QNVAEGQIVPVALV
+82 SNVAEGQVVPVALV

-111 RGVASNGML
+111 RGVVSNGML
-120 CSADELKIDGDSSGI
+120 CSADELNIEGDSSGI

-142 QVGIPVA
+142 PVGVPAA

-189 FPEIKV
+189 FPKV
-195 DENDESN
+195 EVVEDDERE

-207 KIGIDAPELCSRFS
+207 KIGIDAPDLCGRFS
-221 ARVLTNVKLAPS
+221 SRVLTNVKLAPS
-233 PDWIVKRLEGAGMR
+233 PDWLVKRLEGAGMR

-252 VDVTNFVMLELGQP
+252 VDVTNFVMLEMGQP

-273 EVVGHELTARQATAG
+273 KVTWHQLTARRAVEG
-288 EALHTLDDTNRL
+288 EPLHTLDDTNRL

-317 AGIMGGFETEI
+317 AGIMGGFESEI
-328 TEKTSTVIL
+328 TEATTTVIL
-337 EAACFNSASI
+337 EAASFNSALI

-370 HGTINALDRVAQ
+370 KGTVAALDRVAQ
-382 LLQQM
+382 LLQEM
-387 NACNV
+387 DACKV
-392 CTGVVDV
+392 CKGVVDV

-410 FSPAQI
+410 FTPAQI
-416 NQRLG
+416 NSRLG
-421 TNFSVEEILDVLTAL
+421 TNYTDEEIVDVLEAL
-436 GFAVESTGKVDEL
+436 GFKVEPLGVVDEL
-449 TDEVVDKFADKF
+449 TDEVVDKFA
-461 ATATKTLGK
+461 AATKNIGK
-470 AAREIGK
+470 AARELGK
-477 KPNVENILGSIGST
+477 KSAVEGFMKNFGASI
-491 FGGLFKKADEKISG
+491 
-505 ETKDRVEDF
+505 
-514 VSSFGEL
+514 GEL
-521 FKRADEKISDK
+521 FKKSDEKVADDVLKNSG
-532 TKERVE
+532 VE
-538 DIMGNISGKFGE
+538 SFMKDLSETFGGAI
-550 LVKNVD
+550 KNVE

-561 TYVATVPDWRND
+561 AYEVTVPDWRND
-573 VTLPEDLS
+573 VRLPDDLS

-596 LPKGNQQGHQSAA
+596 LPKGNQQGHQSAT
-609 QNFIDRIKKIL
+609 QNFIDKIKNIL
-620 VGLGM
+620 AGLGL

-635 EAMFDKMQIPADS
+635 EAMFDKMRVPADS
-648 QLRQAVPIMNPL
+648 QLRRAVPIMNPL

-685 KNEDLKLFDV
+685 KNEDVRLFDV
-695 APVFFPKSLPVT
+695 APVFIPKNLPVT
-707 EQPIERQQ
+707 ELPREKQQ
-715 LVGLLTGRREPKGWS
+715 VVGLLMGRREPKGWS
-730 QNPAQVD
+730 QDAAQVD

-752 SINNYFVE
+752 SIGNYFVE
-760 AGTHYALHPGK
+760 AGEHYALHPGK
-771 TAVFK
+771 TAAFK

-802 YVFEAEVDTLQKFA
+802 YVFEADVETLQKFA
-816 AKKFTFESL
+816 AKKFSLESL

-830 ISRDLAILVDHD
+830 ISRDLAILVGHD

-850 VIAQNGGQFFKGV
+850 VIAKSGGKFFKGV

-871 DRISA
+871 ERIPA

-882 FAIDFRSNERTLKD
+882 FALEFRSNERTLKD
-896 EEADEAFKNILSAV
+896 EEADDAFKNILAAV
-910 EKEFGATLRS
+910 EKDFGATLRS

>member
-12 IDIDLTADE
+12 IDIDLSADE

-41 GLEKVVTGRID
+41 GLEKVVTGRI
-52 ELKAHP
+52 EKLKAHP
-58 DSDHLQICQMDVGAE
+58 DSDHLLICQMNVGEE
-73 NLLQIVTGA
+73 NLVQIITGA
-82 QNVAEGQIVPVALV
+82 SNVAEGQVVPVALV

-111 RGVASNGML
+111 RGVVSNGML
-120 CSADELKIDGDSSGI
+120 CSADELKIEGDSSGI

-142 QVGIPVA
+142 PVGVPAA

-189 FPEIKV
+189 FPKV
-195 DENDESN
+195 EVVEDDARE

-207 KIGIDAPELCSRFS
+207 KIGIDAPDLCGRFS
-221 ARVLTNVKLAPS
+221 SRVLTNVKLAPS
-233 PDWIVKRLEGAGMR
+233 PDWMVKRLEGAGMR

-252 VDVTNFVMLELGQP
+252 VDVTNFVMLEMGQP

-273 EVVGHELTARQATAG
+273 KVTWHQLTARRAIEG
-288 EALHTLDDTNRL
+288 EPLHTLDDTNRL

-317 AGIMGGFETEI
+317 AGIMGGFESEI
-328 TEKTSTVIL
+328 TEATTTVIL
-337 EAACFNSASI
+337 EAASFNSASI

-370 HGTINALDRVAQ
+370 KGTVAALDRVAQ
-382 LLQQM
+382 LLQDM
-387 NACNV
+387 GACKV
-392 CTGVVDV
+392 CKGVVDV

-410 FSPAQI
+410 FTPAQI
-416 NQRLG
+416 NSRLG
-421 TNFSVEEILDVLTAL
+421 TNYSDEEIIGVLEAL
-436 GFAVESTGKVDEL
+436 GFKIEPVGVVDEL
-449 TDEVVDKFADKF
+449 TDEVVDKFAS
-461 ATATKTLGK
+461 ATKNIGK
-470 AAREIGK
+470 AARELGK
-477 KPNVENILGSIGST
+477 KSTVEGFMKNFGASIGELFKNSDAKAEDDVLKNSGVEGFMKNLSET
-491 FGGLFKKADEKISG
+491 FGGLA
-505 ETKDRVEDF
+505 
-514 VSSFGEL
+514 
-521 FKRADEKISDK
+521 
-532 TKERVE
+532 
-538 DIMGNISGKFGE
+538 
-550 LVKNVD
+550 KNVE

-561 TYVATVPDWRND
+561 AYEVTVPDWRND
-573 VTLPEDLS
+573 VRLPDDLS

-596 LPKGNQQGHQSAA
+596 LPKGNQQGRQSAA
-609 QNFIDRIKKIL
+609 QNFIDKIKNIL
-620 VGLGM
+620 AGLGM

-635 EAMFDKMQIPADS
+635 EAMFDKMRVLADS
-648 QLRQAVPIMNPL
+648 QLRRAVPIMNPL

-685 KNEDLKLFDV
+685 KNEDVRLFDV
-695 APVFFPKSLPVT
+695 APVFLPKNLPVT
-707 EQPIERQQ
+707 ELPREKQQ
-715 LVGLLTGRREPKGWS
+715 VVGLLMGRREPKGWS
-730 QNPAQVD
+730 QDAAQVD

-752 SINNYFVE
+752 SIGNYFVE
-760 AGTHYALHPGK
+760 AGEHYALHPGK
-771 TAVFK
+771 TAAFK

-802 YVFEAEVDTLQKFA
+802 YVFEADVETLQKFA
-816 AKKFTFESL
+816 AKKFSFESL

-830 ISRDLAILVDHD
+830 ISRDLAILVGHD

-850 VIAQNGGQFFKGV
+850 VIAKSGGKFFKGV

-871 DRISA
+871 ERIPA

-882 FAIDFRSNERTLKD
+882 FALEFRSNERTLKD
-896 EEADEAFKNILSAV
+896 EEADDAFKNILAAV
-910 EKEFGATLRS
+910 EKDFGATLRS